1 VYETPVDLAELQ
13 RLIDD
18 SYANAGPHLLSIHT
32 RDRRLSAERL
42 CEILTGVRILGLA
55 TVTAKGEPLV
65 GPVDGLFYRGRF
77 WFSSGVDSVRFRHI
91 RARPAVSASHTVGE
105 ELAIVVHGTAR
116 EVDADAPE
124 NAGFKACLHEVYP
137 QWNEWFPGKSP
148 PVAVIEPRKMFT
160 FWMEAQRPPTSGSV

>member
-1 VYETPVDLAELQ
+1 MHETAEDLEELQ
-13 RLIDD
+13 RLLDD
-18 SYANAGPHLLSIHT
+18 SYANAGRHLLSIHT
-32 RDRRLSAERL
+32 PDRRLSAERIS
-42 CEILTGVRILGLA
+42 EILTGVRILGLA

-77 WFSSGVDSVRFRHI
+77 WFSSAPDSVRFRHI

-116 EVDADAPE
+116 EADLNAHE
-124 NAGFKACLHEVYP
+124 NVGFKAYLHQVYP
-137 QWNEWFPGKSP
+137 QWNEWFPGESP

-160 FWMEAQRPPTSGSV
+160 FWMEAQRPPTSGSG